1 MERRKRKGTVILAV
15 LLLFVMAVFAGVAD
29 AALVQ
34 RGEALV
40 GSYGLSTDGFG
51 DTDND
56 GTISAFVPLGATVE
70 RAYLYSATNGTS
82 ANTTLGTVTLGGTAV
97 TFFDQWTNDIL
108 PFLPNFFLTGISDVT
123 SIVKPTIDAGAGG
136 TYNFSVTESLD
147 ATDGEAL
154 VVIYSLASLPTATVA
169 ILDGTQALAGDSF
182 TANFASPLDPAEAG
196 FFAEM
201 RLGISFS
208 AEPQSSNVTV
218 NGTLISANAGSNDDG
233 FVANGALMT
242 VGGNDDPFS
251 TPLPTYANDHERY
264 TLVPNIALGDTSI
277 TVDTVNPSN
286 DDNIF
291 LAAFYLSGIAGI
303 NEPPPQ
309 NGVPEPGTLLLL
321 GSGLVG
327 LVGYRRTKRMM

>member
-1 MERRKRKGTVILAV
+1 MERLKRKRTVLSGV
-15 LLLFVMAVFAGVAD
+15 GLLFVVAAFAGVAD

-34 RGEALV
+34 RESFV

-51 DTDND
+51 DTSNS
-56 GTISAFVPLGATVE
+56 GSISAFVPFGATVE
-70 RAYLYSATNGTS
+70 RAYLYSTTNGTS
-82 ANTTLGTVTLGGTAV
+82 SNSTLGDVTLGGTSV
-97 TFFDQWTNDIL
+97 TFFEQWTNDIPPDYL
-108 PFLPNFFLTGISDVT
+108 NFFRTGISDVT
-123 SIVKPTIDAGAGG
+123 SIVKPTIDAGFGG

-154 VVIYSLASLPTATVA
+154 VVIYSLAGLPTATVS
-169 ILDGTQALAGDSF
+169 ILDGKQALAGDRF
-182 TANFASPLDPAEAG
+182 VATFASPLTAG

-201 RLGISFS
+201 MLGDSFS
-208 AEPQSSNVTV
+208 TGGQSSSVTV
-218 NGTLISANAGSNDDG
+218 NGTIITENAGNGDDG
-233 FVANGALMT
+233 GDTNGALIT

-251 TPLPTYANDHERY
+251 TLLPTYENDHERY
-264 TLVPNIALGDTSI
+264 NLVPYIALGDTSI